1 MQFKPKFIEKYSKLT
16 NFEEYQKYALT
27 FPRKSIRINTLKTS
41 IEEIKNRFKKY
52 NLEQVQW
59 CKEGFYI
66 DYKQY
71 KGNISFTPEHK
82 KGLIFIQESASMIPA
97 LALNP
102 QQNDIVLD
110 YCAAPGAKTTHLAC
124 IMQNKGL
131 IIANDINL
139 FRLKILIEN
148 LNRCSVLNTIV
159 TQQNDFK
166 INFDKILL
174 DAPCSGTGKIRGKT
188 QVSINTLKTWNEKLI
203 KKLSNTQKNL
213 ITNAFSLLKPNGTL
227 VYSTCS
233 LEPEEDEQV
242 VDFLLS
248 NNPDAKLQEINLPL
262 KTDSKYY
269 LKLWPQY
276 NNTEGFFITKIKKV
290 I

>member
-16 NFEEYQKYALT
+16 NFEEYKKYAT
-27 FPRKSIRINTLKTS
+27 QFPRKSIRVNTLKTS

-52 NLEQVQW
+52 NLEQIPW
-59 CKEGFYI
+59 YKEGFFI

-82 KGLIFIQESASMIPA
+82 KGFIFIQESASMIPPIV
-97 LALNP
+97 LNP
-102 QQNDIVLD
+102 NEKDIVLD
-110 YCAAPGAKTTHLAC
+110 YCAAPGSKTTQLAA
-124 IMQNKGL
+124 IMQNKGI
-131 IIANDINL
+131 IIANDINT

-148 LNRCSVLNTIV
+148 LKRCSVLNIIV

-166 INFDKILL
+166 IKFDKILL

-203 KKLSNTQKNL
+203 RKLSNTQKTL

-233 LEPEEDEQV
+233 LESEEDEQV
-242 VDFLLS
+242 IDFLLS
-248 NNPDAKLQEINLPL
+248 NNPDAKLQEIDLPL
-262 KTDSKYY
+262 KADSKYY

>member
-1 MQFKPKFIEKYSKLT
+1 
-16 NFEEYQKYALT
+16 
-27 FPRKSIRINTLKTS
+27 NTLKTS
-41 IEEIKNRFKKY
+41 IEEIKNRFNKY
-52 NLEQVQW
+52 SLEQVPW
-59 CKEGFYI
+59 CKEGFYL

-82 KGLIFIQESASMIPA
+82 KGFIFIQESASMIPPIV
-97 LALNP
+97 LNP
-102 QQNDIVLD
+102 SENDIVLD
-110 YCAAPGAKTTHLAC
+110 YCAAPGSKTTQLAALMKNNG
-124 IMQNKGL
+124 I
-131 IIANDINL
+131 IIANDINS

-148 LNRCSVLNTIV
+148 LKRCSVLNTIV
-159 TQQNDFK
+159 TQENDFK
-166 INFDKILL
+166 IKFDKILL
-174 DAPCSGTGKIRGKT
+174 DTPCSGTGKIRGKT
-188 QVSINTLKTWNEKLI
+188 QVSINTLKTWNEKFI
-203 KKLSNTQKNL
+203 KKLSNTQKTL

-248 NNPDAKLQEINLPL
+248 NNPNAKLEKIDLPL
-262 KTDSKYY
+262 KSDSNYY

>member
-1 MQFKPKFIEKYSKLT
+1 MIFKPKFIEKYSKLT
-16 NFEEYQKYALT
+16 NFEEYKKYALT
-27 FPRKSIRINTLKTS
+27 FSRKSIRVNTLKTS
-41 IEEIKNRFKKY
+41 IEELKNRLSKY
-52 NLEQVQW
+52 NLEQVSW

-71 KGNISFTPEHK
+71 KGNLSYSLEHK
-82 KGLIFIQESASMIPA
+82 KGLIFIQESASMIPSIV
-97 LALNP
+97 LNP
-102 QQNDIVLD
+102 NEKDIVLD
-110 YCAAPGAKTTHLAC
+110 YCAAPGSKTTHLASL
-124 IMQNKGL
+124 MQNKGL
-131 IIANDINL
+131 IIANDINI

-148 LNRCSVLNTIV
+148 LKRCSVLNTIV
-159 TQQNDFK
+159 TQENDFK
-166 INFDKILL
+166 IKFDKILL

-188 QVSINTLKTWNEKLI
+188 QVSINTLKTWNENFI
-203 KKLSNTQKNL
+203 KKLSNTQKTL

-248 NNPDAKLQEINLPL
+248 NNPNAKLEKIDLPL
-262 KTDSKYY
+262 KSDSNYY